1 MIRTYFD
8 EMYDAG
14 GQVRPHYR
22 EFARWLA
29 DTPEELLAQ
38 RRREADLLF
47 HRAGITFTL
56 YGDEQ
61 GTERLIPFDTIPR
74 SIPASEWRVVER
86 GCIQRVKA
94 LNMFLADLYHE
105 QRIIKAGIIPAEQVL
120 ANEQYQLAMQGLD
133 LHRDIYSHISG
144 VDLVRDGDGTYYVL
158 EDNLRT
164 PSGVSYMLED
174 RKMMMRLFPELFA
187 AQRIAPIDHYPN
199 LLIDTLKSSSPLDNP
214 SVVVLTPGRFN
225 SAFFE
230 HAFLAREMGVELVE
244 GADLFVRDDKVF
256 MRTTDGPKQVDVIY
270 RRLDDAYL
278 DPLAFKPDSVLGVPG
293 LLSVYRAGRVAL
305 ANAVGTGV
313 ADDKSIYPYVPDM
326 IRFYLAEA
334 PILKNVP
341 TYQLRKEEDL
351 KYTLAHLPE
360 LVVKE
365 VQGSGGYGMLVGP
378 ASTTAEIEAYRARIL
393 ANPSDFIA
401 QPTLSL
407 STCPTFVDA
416 GIAPRHI
423 DLRPF
428 VLSGKDI
435 LLVPGGL
442 TRVALKE
449 GSLVVNSSQGGGTK
463 DTWVLEE

>member
-29 DTPEELLAQ
+29 ETPDELLAQ

-174 RKMMMRLFPELFA
+174 RRMMMRLFPELF
-187 AQRIAPIDHYPN
+187 QSYNVRPVEHYPQ
-199 LLIDTLKSSSPLDNP
+199 LLLEALRASGPSGVRDPL
-214 SVVVLTPGRFN
+214 VVVLTPGQYN
-225 SAFFE
+225 SAYFE
-230 HAFLAREMGVELVE
+230 HAFLAQQMGVELVE
-244 GADLFVRDDKVF
+244 GRDLVVSDGFVW
-256 MRTTDGPKQVDVIY
+256 MRTTKGYERVDVIY
-270 RRLDDAYL
+270 RRIDD
-278 DPLAFKPDSVLGVPG
+278 DF
-293 LLSVYRAGRVAL
+293 LLSL
-305 ANAVGTGV
+305 
-313 ADDKSIYPYVPDM
+313 I
-326 IRFYLAEA
+326 
-334 PILKNVP
+334 
-341 TYQLRKEEDL
+341 
-351 KYTLAHLPE
+351 
-360 LVVKE
+360 
-365 VQGSGGYGMLVGP
+365 
-378 ASTTAEIEAYRARIL
+378 
-393 ANPSDFIA
+393 
-401 QPTLSL
+401 
-407 STCPTFVDA
+407 
-416 GIAPRHI
+416 HI
-423 DLRPF
+423 
-428 VLSGKDI
+428 
-435 LLVPGGL
+435 
-442 TRVALKE
+442 
-449 GSLVVNSSQGGGTK
+449 
-463 DTWVLEE
+463 